1 VRAAVG
7 RVTRCHAFPP
17 SSAFSAS
24 RPCSR
29 SSTPAW
35 LAANVRVI
43 ERVQAKWLNQ
53 TEDEER
59 ISTVSPGDAA
69 AALRNVTALLGR
81 HVRRERDE
89 GTLS

>member
-1 VRAAVG
+1 
-7 RVTRCHAFPP
+7 
-17 SSAFSAS
+17 
-24 RPCSR
+24 
-29 SSTPAW
+29 
-35 LAANVRVI
+35 VI